1 MRATVLRGACVRTMN
16 TLSPEAEAVAFRGGQ
31 ITSVG
36 RADDVLSEA
45 GKGAE
50 VIDLPRKFVLPGFH
64 DSHLHLMQHGLEL
77 RQIDLNNVPDMEAAL
92 GAVQRSSE
100 GLPEGAWIQGSG
112 FSLTRWGVTDLS
124 RLDLDEAAPRNPVLL
139 RSQDHH
145 SAWVNTAA
153 LKRAGVLE
161 HRPDPPDGRFLRD
174 RAGRATGLI
183 LERALDL
190 IKQVLPSLSLSELV
204 EVAQIAGRDL
214 ASYGIT
220 TVHHMAYEPVTHWRA
235 LATAASDPA
244 YPVRVW
250 SCIPQQEIE
259 MAAAIGIATGQG
271 GDNFCIGGAKFFA
284 DGALGSETAW
294 MLEPYAGTSNC
305 GLVIDGPKVLAARYP
320 LALEAGLIPV
330 THAIGDAAGRA
341 VLEALEAT
349 RELWPEQ
356 DPQPRV
362 EHAQHLH
369 ADDVERLG
377 ALGLTASI
385 QPIHL
390 TFDLMAITASLPDR
404 LDRAYATRSLKSAGA
419 LLAFGSDTPVAR
431 PDLVRGIRA
440 AVERRDSLGQ
450 VLTPQQALT
459 PREALE
465 AYTVGAARAI
475 GRQDRSGQI
484 RPGYHADFTLFDA
497 DPLQPSENLSVVGTI
512 KGGRWTFRSGW
523 ERGG

>member
-1 MRATVLRGACVRTMN
+1 M
-16 TLSPEAEAVAFRGGQ
+16 
-31 ITSVG
+31 
-36 RADDVLSEA
+36 LSEA

-100 GLPEGAWIQGSG
+100 GLPERAWIQGSG

-220 TVHHMAYEPVTHWRA
+220 TVHQMAYEPATHWRA

-271 GDNFCIGGAKFFA
+271 GGQ
-284 DGALGSETAW
+284 LLHRGSEVLCRWSPRVRDRLDARGR
-294 MLEPYAGTSNC
+294 MRAPRIVV
-305 GLVIDGPKVLAARYP
+305 LVIDGPKVLAARYP

-349 RELWPEQ
+349 RELWSEQ

-385 QPIHL
+385 QPDSPHL
-390 TFDLMAITASLPDR
+390 
-404 LDRAYATRSLKSAGA
+404 
-419 LLAFGSDTPVAR
+419 R
-431 PDLVRGIRA
+431 PDGDRGVVA
-440 AVERRDSLGQ
+440 GPVGQGLRDAQPEVGRSPARLRVGYPGG
-450 VLTPQQALT
+450 TSRSDEGHPGG
-459 PREALE
+459 R
-465 AYTVGAARAI
+465 GAA
-475 GRQDRSGQI
+475 
-484 RPGYHADFTLFDA
+484 
-497 DPLQPSENLSVVGTI
+497 
-512 KGGRWTFRSGW
+512 
-523 ERGG
+523 